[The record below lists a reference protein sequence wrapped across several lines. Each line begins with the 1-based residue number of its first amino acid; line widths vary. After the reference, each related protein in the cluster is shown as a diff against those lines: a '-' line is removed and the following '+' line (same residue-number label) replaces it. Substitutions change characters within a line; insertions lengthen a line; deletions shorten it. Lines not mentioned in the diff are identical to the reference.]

1 MKKRKSIITGISL
14 MLASSV
20 LIGCGE
26 TNTPEAPLAF
36 EKLDIQKDKLTLKTG
51 DEQDLKFVVKANKE
65 EFEEKVQWTSSDTS
79 VATVDENGRVK
90 AIGPGTAIITAKI
103 GDLTDTCTI
112 KVSDNEPIY
121 MFVGLSKK
129 KSFVTAKTNK
139 GEQTNKEEEFKEL
152 NKPHIVGTENA
163 LIVLPSLT
171 IVDEDAY
178 DYDNETG
185 SIEKWNHDFKYTVSK
200 IEGSEKT
207 AAPEADY
214 VIENNREGKIKFSE
228 SAIGNNYEIKVT
240 AGGLTSTVEA
250 RPSASVSYE
259 VSVVKGYNVYN
270 AKELG
275 YIDQRHGDGPDV
287 QDWKAG
293 DVAGFRPMWDA
304 FKVANGLRADYNPDC
319 LILQDNIKVT
329 KDDIPST
336 FFYTADELK
345 NANDSK
351 AVGSMKDTCE
361 LYLYCGLNSQS
372 ANQYEYNMNNTLKFY
387 GNYFTIDFSAFP
399 LVKRAWGE
407 KTEEGKVVS
416 HATAFRCQYGSLDF
430 SDIKLLGNS
439 KRAITEADT
448 VNAGGL
454 IMFKLTNFSKVVA
467 TTNVISRQC
476 FITYMGQEASNENP
490 NILTFN
496 IKNCKAYDSYNSHLY
511 NYCGLV
517 NAINSDFGMCGGPVL
532 IADHG
537 KFSDAEGPETFDA
550 QTLTYKVNG
559 SAPVSIFTDCTF
571 NNYVAGTEAWFT
583 QMGATGLVPKIK
595 AMSDLYAPYGMTFA
609 VDQNHKPLIVSS
621 ASPDAISMFNFI
633 ALNKVSGESLS
644 AVQAPA
650 SGTVRIIKT
659 NVNGDTEYRDDIY
672 NYAAPNT
679 DRLDGAKEVMVALQA
694 AQALPEDQRPSAIP
708 GLVQLAQKY
717 NVQFSPNY
725 SDLITNLTA
734 YATIVGG
741 GEVATHAALRGA
753 NDNGA
758 PVMQNGDALVS
769 YNQRTSDPTNTY
781 FLQDISNVQTWATSA
796 PNITPIGAD
805 HKFVT
810 NHTSETALY
819 YSGMM
824 LVIGLQYMQE

>member
-1 MKKRKSIITGISL
+1 MKKRKSIITGVSL
-14 MLASSV
+14 LLASSV
-20 LIGCGE
+20 LIGCS
-26 TNTPEAPLAF
+26 NNNPPEAPLVF
-36 EKLDIQKDKLTLKTG
+36 EKLDIQKDKVTLTTG
-51 DEQDLKFVVKANKE
+51 DEQDLSLIVKANKE
-65 EFEEKVQWTSSDTS
+65 EYDEKVVWTSSDPS
-79 VATVDENGRVK
+79 VATVDEHGHIV
-90 AIGPGTAIITAKI
+90 AIKVGTTTITAKI
-103 GDLTDTCTI
+103 GDLVDTCLVT
-112 KVSDNEPIY
+112 VSDNEPTY

-129 KSFVTAKTNK
+129 KSFVTSKTNK

-152 NKPHIVGTENA
+152 NKPYVVGTENPF
-163 LIVLPSLT
+163 IVLPSLI
-171 IVDEDAY
+171 IVDEDLN

-185 SIEKWNHDFKYTVSK
+185 SITKWNHDFKYSVSK
-200 IEGSEKT
+200 IEGSEKS
-207 AAPEADY
+207 AAPETDFS
-214 VIENNREGKIKFSE
+214 IENNREGKIKFNE
-228 SAIGNNYEIKVT
+228 SAIGNSYEIKVT

-250 RPSASVSYE
+250 RPSSSVTYE
-259 VSVVKGYNVYN
+259 VSVVKGYNIYN

-304 FKVANGLRADYNPDC
+304 FKAANGLRTDYNPDC
-319 LILQDNIKVT
+319 LILQDNVKVT

-336 FFYTADELK
+336 FFYTAEELK
-345 NANDSK
+345 NANDPK

-361 LYLYCGLNSQS
+361 LYLYCGLNSES

-399 LVKRAWGE
+399 LVRRGWGE

-454 IMFKLTNFSKVVA
+454 IMFKLTNYSKVVS

-490 NILTFN
+490 NVLTFN
-496 IKNCKAYDSYNSHLY
+496 IKNCKAYDSYNSHIY

-517 NAINSDFGMCGGPVL
+517 NATNSDFGMCGGPVI
-532 IADHG
+532 IADHA

-550 QTLTYKVNG
+550 QSLTYKVNG

-583 QMGATGLVPKIK
+583 QMGATGLVPQIK
-595 AMSDLYAPYGMTFA
+595 QMSDLYAPYGMTFA
-609 VDQNHKPLIVSS
+609 VDQNHRPLVV
-621 ASPDAISMFNFI
+621 ATAPADAISMFNFI

-644 AVQAPA
+644 AVQSPA
-650 SGTVRIIKT
+650 CGTMRFITT
-659 NVNGDTEYRDDIY
+659 NTNGDHEYRDNIY
-672 NYAAPNT
+672 NYAAPNIE
-679 DRLDGAKEVMVALQA
+679 RLDGAKEVMTALQA
-694 AQALPEDQRPSAIP
+694 AQALPDDQKPSALP
-708 GLVQLAQKY
+708 GLVALAQKY
-717 NVQFSPNY
+717 NVPFKEDY
-725 SDLITNLTA
+725 SDLQANLIS

-741 GEVATHAALRGA
+741 GEVANHAALRGA
-753 NDNGA
+753 NGAGA
-758 PVMQNGDALVS
+758 PVMQNGDALVT
-769 YNQRTSDPTNTY
+769 YNQRTTDPTNTY
-781 FLQDISNVQTWATSA
+781 FLQDISNVQTWTSSS
-796 PNITPIGAD
+796 PNINPIGAD

-810 NHTSETALY
+810 NHTKETALY
-819 YSGMM
+819 YQGMM
-824 LVIGLQYMQE
+824 LIIGLSYINQ